1 LALRRID
8 RVCAGGLFLLAVV
21 ECWLVPREYT
31 GRIWIFGTGLA
42 LLFTA
47 MLNLL
52 RIRNGYSVS
61 GLRMFCVAANVAM
74 TVFVAGL
81 AISIGK
87 ANTLANPQLLVI
99 LGLLAI
105 ESAFS
110 FGRNA

>member
-1 LALRRID
+1 MLAL
-8 RVCAGGLFLLAVV
+8 V
-21 ECWLVPREYT
+21 ECWLVPRDYT

-61 GLRMFCVAANVAM
+61 SLRMFCVTANVAM

-81 AISIGK
+81 AISIGN
-87 ANTLANPQLLVI
+87 ANTLANPQVPVI
-99 LGLLAI
+99 LGLLVF
-105 ESAFS
+105 ESAYS
-110 FGRNA
+110 LGRNA

>member
-1 LALRRID
+1 M
-8 RVCAGGLFLLAVV
+8 LAVI

-47 MLNLL
+47 TLNLL

-61 GLRMFCVAANVAM
+61 GLRMFCVTANVAM
-74 TVFVAGL
+74 TVFVVGL

-87 ANTLANPQLLVI
+87 ANTLANPQVLVI
-99 LGLLAI
+99 LGLLVI
-105 ESAFS
+105 ESTFS

>member
-1 LALRRID
+1 MRRID
-8 RVCAGGLFLLAVV
+8 RVCAGALFLLAVV

-31 GRIWIFGTGLA
+31 GRIWIFETGLA

-87 ANTLANPQLLVI
+87 ANTLANPQVLVI

>member
-1 LALRRID
+1 M
-8 RVCAGGLFLLAVV
+8 VAVV
-21 ECWLVPREYT
+21 ECWLVPRNYT

-47 MLNLL
+47 MFTLL
-52 RIRNGYSVS
+52 RIRNGYPVS
-61 GLRMFCVAANVAM
+61 GLRMSCVAANVAM

-87 ANTLANPQLLVI
+87 ANTLANPQVLLI
-99 LGLLAI
+99 LGLLGI

-110 FGRNA
+110 LGRNA

>member
-1 LALRRID
+1 M
-8 RVCAGGLFLLAVV
+8 
-21 ECWLVPREYT
+21 PRDYT

-61 GLRMFCVAANVAM
+61 GLRMFCVTANVAM
-74 TVFVAGL
+74 TVFVVAL
-81 AISIGK
+81 AMSIGQAK
-87 ANTLANPQLLVI
+87 TLANPQVLVIFGLLV
-99 LGLLAI
+99 I